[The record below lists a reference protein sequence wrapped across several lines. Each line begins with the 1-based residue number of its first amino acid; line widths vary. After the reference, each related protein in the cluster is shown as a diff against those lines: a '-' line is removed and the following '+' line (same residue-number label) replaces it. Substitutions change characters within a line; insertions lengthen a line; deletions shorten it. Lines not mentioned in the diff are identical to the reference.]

1 MRRHLMVSERIFS
14 CTCTDIWCYINRPSL
29 VLAQTLAYLHRHL
42 MLRYRVLGYRGGG
55 PYHRWGVPGRRP
67 GPHIRIYIYYIIY
80 IYIIVIYKF
89 ICSIYN
95 KTYDA
100 HILGVYS
107 DRYKHTCS
115 AYVLGPG
122 GFWVICS
129 HQTWQ

>member
-55 PYHRWGVPGRRP
+55 TIPSVGGT
-67 GPHIRIYIYYIIY
+67 GPQTGTTYTYIY
-80 IYIIVIYKF
+80 IYIILYIIAIYKF